1 MAFMFLC
8 SSDAACFRAA
18 ALIRALGARLLGENW
33 ITLNSI
39 MRVINHAN
47 LSPEAVSQLEGELS
61 GQQNLND
68 VMKWALSHP
77 KGAFI
82 PSVVANVIVQDEFTH
97 DVIIPY
103 RDGLVLV
110 YDTT

>member
-1 MAFMFLC
+1 
-8 SSDAACFRAA
+8 
-18 ALIRALGARLLGENW
+18 
-33 ITLNSI
+33 
-39 MRVINHAN
+39 MRVVNHAN
-47 LSPEAVSQLEGELS
+47 LPPEEIAQIESEVL

-68 VMKWALSHP
+68 VMKWALPHP
-77 KGAFI
+77 KGIFI

-97 DVIIPY
+97 DVIVPY

>member
-1 MAFMFLC
+1 MQQ
-8 SSDAACFRAA
+8 SVNR
-18 ALIRALGARLLGENW
+18 
-33 ITLNSI
+33 
-39 MRVINHAN
+39 MRIVNHAN
-47 LSPEAVSQLEGELS
+47 LQPQEIALIENDLS

-68 VMKWALSHP
+68 VMKWALSQP
-77 KGAFI
+77 KGIFD
-82 PSVVANVIVQDEFTH
+82 PSIVADVIVQDEFTH

>member
-1 MAFMFLC
+1 
-8 SSDAACFRAA
+8 
-18 ALIRALGARLLGENW
+18 
-33 ITLNSI
+33 
-39 MRVINHAN
+39 MRVVNHAN
-47 LSPEAVSQLEGELS
+47 LSSGQISQLESELS

-68 VMKWALSHP
+68 VMKWALAHP
-77 KGAFI
+77 KGIFI

-103 RDGLVLV
+103 RDNLVLV

>member
-1 MAFMFLC
+1 MK
-8 SSDAACFRAA
+8 
-18 ALIRALGARLLGENW
+18 
-33 ITLNSI
+33 
-39 MRVINHAN
+39 VINHAN
-47 LSPEAVSQLEGELS
+47 LESEEIARLESELS

-77 KGAFI
+77 KGVFT
-82 PSVVANVIVQDEFTH
+82 PSVVSQVIVQDEFTH
-97 DVIIPY
+97 DVIVPY

>member
-1 MAFMFLC
+1 
-8 SSDAACFRAA
+8 
-18 ALIRALGARLLGENW
+18 
-33 ITLNSI
+33 
-39 MRVINHAN
+39 MRVVNHAN
-47 LSPEAVSQLEGELS
+47 LSPEQITQIEGELS

-77 KGAFI
+77 TGVFI

-97 DVIIPY
+97 DVIVPY